1 MLAEMETVFSSQFHI
16 NSTKHQS
23 FTFEFVWLDP
33 EFWHLNDHPEL
44 HIDNI
49 SNNYWGPYIKE
60 LSTPGTWCD
69 NIIIQALSNAHNC
82 VIHITESDVNK
93 PEGTIITPVVNE
105 GKLRIFIGYINGLHY
120 VSTIPNKINS
130 TKNRLKYLKSKLIES
145 NNQNQERLSKKRK
158 TRSMETKEK
167 RETRLTNQR
176 PKYTKQRSVETV
188 KKRREKLKKG
198 VMNTRNSFVNF
209 S

>member
-1 MLAEMETVFSSQFHI
+1 M
-16 NSTKHQS
+16 
-23 FTFEFVWLDP
+23 
-33 EFWHLNDHPEL
+33 
-44 HIDNI
+44 
-49 SNNYWGPYIKE
+49 
-60 LSTPGTWCD
+60 STPGTWCD